1 MVRVQPPEEKGH
13 IAPEFAVGRLRP
25 RTQHA
30 IAVGARIEQD
40 LLDEKG
46 GGFADRFTGSA
57 LTSTAWLVASSSPAT
72 MRSKISTPS
81 GSGADLMA
89 APAKESA

>member
-1 MVRVQPPEEKGH
+1 MIRVQPPKKKGH

-30 IAVGARIEQD
+30 IAIGFGIEQD

-46 GGFADRFTGSA
+46 RGFANRFTGSA
-57 LTSTAWLVASSSPAT
+57 DRFTSPGLSPLRHQPRCEEELEHVIWQ
-72 MRSKISTPS
+72 RS
-81 GSGADLMA
+81 
-89 APAKESA
+89 